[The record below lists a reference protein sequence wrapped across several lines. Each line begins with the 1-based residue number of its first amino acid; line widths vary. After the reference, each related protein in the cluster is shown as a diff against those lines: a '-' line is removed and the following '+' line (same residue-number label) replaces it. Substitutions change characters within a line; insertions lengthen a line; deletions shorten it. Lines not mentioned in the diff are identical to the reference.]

1 MEAMGNQAVSW
12 ILQLKEIIAL
22 VALLLGWWHLQS
34 KHIPFLLMREQEKA
48 RQEADRFQQVLKS
61 LEDRHQSNHAAI
73 ERLLEKLN
81 DTLADGL
88 QHLKDVLV
96 EHYRSTDG
104 RNLPVAVE
112 KAQNAMVKRDRA

>member
-81 DTLADGL
+81 DTLAEGL

-96 EHYRSTDG
+96 EHYRTADG
-104 RNLPVAVE
+104 RNLPAVNH
-112 KAQNAMVKRDRA
+112 QNTSIMKRERA

>member
-1 MEAMGNQAVSW
+1 MSEIGSSAVGW

-22 VALLLGWWHLQS
+22 VAVLLYGWHLQS
-34 KHIPFLLMREQEKA
+34 KHIPFLLMREAERAKN
-48 RQEADRFQQVLKS
+48 EGDRFQIMLS
-61 LEDRHQSNHAAI
+61 ALEERHQSNHASI

-96 EHYRSTDG
+96 SHYQHTEGERHLT
-104 RNLPVAVE
+104 VAE
-112 KAQNAMVKRDRA
+112 KSPMVRREK

>member
-96 EHYRSTDG
+96 EHYRTADG
-104 RNLPVAVE
+104 RNLPAVTH
-112 KAQNAMVKRDRA
+112 QNTSVMKRERA

>member
-1 MEAMGNQAVSW
+1 MEAMGNRAVSW
-12 ILQLKEIIAL
+12 ILQRKEIIGL
-22 VALLLGWWHLQS
+22 VALLLCLWHLHS

-81 DTLADGL
+81 DTLAEGL

-104 RNLPVAVE
+104 RNLPATVE
-112 KAQNAMVKRDRA
+112 KAQNAMMKR